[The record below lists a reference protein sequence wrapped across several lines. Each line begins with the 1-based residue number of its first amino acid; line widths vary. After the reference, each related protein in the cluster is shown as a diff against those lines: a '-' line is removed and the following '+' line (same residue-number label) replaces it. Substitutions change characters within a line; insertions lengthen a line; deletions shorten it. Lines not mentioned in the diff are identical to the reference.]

1 MSATHSPVTVRP
13 SGRSPSFGELAHLGH
28 VELLTPD
35 LDASARCFSEVL
47 GLRELARDAAHVF
60 LRGESEYERSGLTLT
75 AAERSGIGHL
85 GLRTSGAGALAR
97 RVEALGAAGISGR
110 WVEDGFGH
118 GPAFRF
124 TGPSGHP
131 TELYWET
138 ERYEPA
144 TEDRP
149 PAKDRLGRRGTAG
162 VDVRRLDHVNL
173 LAPDVSAAAA
183 LAWSALGATLLDEI
197 VDDDGAMT
205 AAFTTLGQR
214 SLELVYTR
222 DPHGVRG
229 RLHHVAFWVDTREEV
244 LRAAD
249 IFVDHDIPIEVA
261 PAQHTIG
268 RSFFLYGFE
277 PGGNRIEIT
286 TAADLVL
293 DPDPTTRTWTATER
307 RGGVGWGTAFPPSWT
322 AYGTPDVAREP

>member
-1 MSATHSPVTVRP
+1 MSATRSPGPERR
-13 SGRSPSFGELAHLGH
+13 SGRSPSFGDVAHLGH

-35 LDASARCFSEVL
+35 LDASARCFTEVL
-47 GLRELARDAAHVF
+47 GLREIGRDATQVF
-60 LRGESEYERSGLTLT
+60 LRGESEYELAGLTLT
-75 AAERSGIGHL
+75 AAEQPGIGHL
-85 GLRTSGAGALAR
+85 GLRASSADALAR
-97 RVEALGAAGISGR
+97 RVDAIAAAGLDGK
-110 WVEDGFGH
+110 WVTDGFGH

-124 TGPSGHP
+124 IGPSGHP

-138 ERYEPA
+138 QRYAPPA
-144 TEDRP
+144 ADRP

-162 VDVRRLDHVNL
+162 VDVRRLDHLNL

-183 LAWSALGATLLDEI
+183 LAWSALGATLLDAI
-197 VDDDGAMT
+197 VDDDGAM
-205 AAFTTLGQR
+205 AGAFTTFGQR
-214 SLELVYTR
+214 PLELVYTR
-222 DPHGVRG
+222 DPRGGSG

-249 IFVDHDIPIEVA
+249 IFVDHGMTIEVP

-286 TAADLVL
+286 TGADLVL
-293 DPDPTTRTWTATER
+293 DPDPATRTWTAAER
-307 RGGVGWGTAFPPSWT
+307 RRGVGWGTVFPASWG
-322 AYGTPDVAREP
+322 AYGTPDLSD

>member
-1 MSATHSPVTVRP
+1 MSATRSPGPGPP
-13 SGRSPSFGELAHLGH
+13 SGRSPSFGDVAHLGH

-35 LDASARCFSEVL
+35 LDASVRCFTEVL
-47 GLRELARDAAHVF
+47 GLREVGRDATHVF
-60 LRGESEYERSGLTLT
+60 LRGESEYERAGLTLT
-75 AAERSGIGHL
+75 AGERAGIGHL
-85 GLRTSGAGALAR
+85 GLRASSAQALAR
-97 RVEALGAAGISGR
+97 RAEAVAAAGVPGE
-110 WVEDGFGH
+110 WVPGGFGH

-138 ERYEPA
+138 ERHVPPEA
-144 TEDRP
+144 DRP

-162 VDVRRLDHVNL
+162 IDVRRLDHVNL
-173 LAPDVSAAAA
+173 LAADVSAAAG

-197 VDDDGAMT
+197 VDDVGVRAG
-205 AAFTTLGQR
+205 AFTTFGQR
-214 SLELVYTR
+214 PLELVYTR
-222 DPHGVRG
+222 DPYGAAG
-229 RLHHVAFWVDTREEV
+229 RLHHVAWWVDTREEV

-249 IFVDHDIPIEVA
+249 IFVDQGIQIEVP

-286 TAADLVL
+286 TGADLVL
-293 DPDPTTRTWTATER
+293 DPDPVTRTWTAAER
-307 RGGVGWGTAFPPSWT
+307 RQGVGWGTTFPASWG
-322 AYGTPDVAREP
+322 AYGTPDVRGE

>member
-1 MSATHSPVTVRP
+1 MTPPRTLEPDHP
-13 SGRSPSFGELAHLGH
+13 SGRSPSHGDIAHLGH

-35 LDASARCFSEVL
+35 LEASARCFIEVL
-47 GLRELARDAAHVF
+47 GLREVGRDPTHVF
-60 LRGESEYERSGLTLT
+60 LRGESEYERSGLAL
-75 AAERSGIGHL
+75 AAAQRPGLGHL
-85 GLRTSGAGALAR
+85 GLRTTSADALAR
-97 RVEALGAAGISGR
+97 RVDALRAAGIAGS
-110 WVEDGFGH
+110 WIEDGFGH

-124 TGPSGHP
+124 TGPSGHA

-138 ERYEPA
+138 ERYTPPP
-144 TEDRP
+144 EDRP
-149 PAKDRLGRRGTAG
+149 PAKDRLGRRGGAG

-173 LAPDVSAAAA
+173 LTADVAAATD

-197 VDDDGAMT
+197 IDDEGTMT

-214 SLELVYTR
+214 PLELVYSQ
-222 DPHGVRG
+222 DPLAAGG

-249 IFVDHDIPIEVA
+249 IFVDQGVTIEVP

-286 TAADLVL
+286 TGADLVL
-293 DPDPTTRTWTATER
+293 DPDPVTRTWTAAER
-307 RGGVGWGTAFPPSWT
+307 RRGVGWGTAFPASWGS
-322 AYGTPDVAREP
+322 YGTPDLSTD

>member
-1 MSATHSPVTVRP
+1 MSVMRSLGPDRP
-13 SGRSPSFGELAHLGH
+13 SGRSPSFGEVAHLGH

-35 LDASARCFSEVL
+35 LEASTHCFTAVL
-47 GLRELARDAAHVF
+47 GLREVGRDATRVL
-60 LRGESEYERSGLTLT
+60 LRGEAEYELAGLTLT
-75 AAERSGIGHL
+75 ASARAGIGHL
-85 GLRTSGAGALAR
+85 GLRTSSAEALAR
-97 RVEALGAAGISGR
+97 RVQEVLAAGIAGE
-110 WVEDGFGH
+110 WVEGGFGH
-118 GPAFRF
+118 GPAFCF

-138 ERYEPA
+138 ERYVPPDA
-144 TEDRP
+144 DRP

-173 LAPDVSAAAA
+173 LAPDVSAAASV
-183 LAWSALGATLLDEI
+183 AWSALGATLLDEI
-197 VDDDGAMT
+197 VDDVGVMAG
-205 AAFTTLGQR
+205 AFTTFGQR
-214 SLELVYTR
+214 PLELVYTR
-222 DPHGVRG
+222 DPYGASG

-249 IFVDHDIPIEVA
+249 IFVDHGIQIEVP

-286 TAADLVL
+286 TGSDLVL
-293 DPDPTTRTWTATER
+293 DPDPVTRTWTAAER
-307 RGGVGWGTAFPPSWT
+307 RSGVGWGTTFPASWG
-322 AYGTPDVAREP
+322 AYGTPDLRGD